1 MTPAQQALELLK
13 AAMSGGAKYF
23 ALKDYE
29 EFDWERIRDFWANA
43 LAMFEESVPEKRD
56 SPGKTG
62 HGDPEISN
70 PPQEP

>member
-29 EFDWERIRDFWANA
+29 EFDWERR
-43 LAMFEESVPEKRD
+43 R
-56 SPGKTG
+56 
-62 HGDPEISN
+62 
-70 PPQEP
+70 